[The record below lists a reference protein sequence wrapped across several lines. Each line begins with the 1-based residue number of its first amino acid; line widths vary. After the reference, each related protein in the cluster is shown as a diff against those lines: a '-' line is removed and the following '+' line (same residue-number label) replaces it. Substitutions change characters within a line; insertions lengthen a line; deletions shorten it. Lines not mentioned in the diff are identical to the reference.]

1 MSRAGPRWRPGQE
14 RPALLHPSYRQS
26 PGTSPHTGEDAA
38 AEADNSGGSVW
49 KWQISVSI
57 LHIERELDKEM
68 V

>member
-38 AEADNSGGSVW
+38 AGADTSGGSAVW
-49 KWQISVSI
+49 EWQISVSI
-57 LHIERELDKEM
+57 LQIELKGSR
-68 V
+68 